1 MRAKKIGISIFLSL
15 VTILSI
21 LVSAILPLQNIAQA
35 HTQQVVQTL
44 VSEASCPKS
53 PGMTEYI
60 FYEEDKKE
68 PSGWW
73 GANGEPL
80 VNREEVF
87 LFCQHHGTI
96 TFEQKGKSIV
106 VKWLIKPSKAYT
118 INIYTGGKF
127 LRKIRVSKIGMLDT
141 TIPRNVVTKI
151 DILN

>member
-35 HTQQVVQTL
+35 HTQRVVQKP

-60 FYEEDKKE
+60 FYEGNKKE

-80 VNREEVF
+80 TNREEVF
-87 LFCQHHGTI
+87 NFCNHYGLI
-96 TFEQKGKSIV
+96 TFEQKGRSV
-106 VKWLIKPSKAYT
+106 VIKWLIKPSKAYT
-118 INIYTGGKF
+118 VNIFAGGKF
-127 LRKIRVSKIGMLDT
+127 FRRVRAFKVGILDT
-141 TIPRNVVTKI
+141 TLPKNVVAKI